1 MADSFEIKFRAR
13 NIDKKNVIEMAQ
25 VLARAYTSEPL
36 ADHWTIEFMASATLL
51 NLPKRYKPVFER
63 EIFALGAGEMFET

>member
-13 NIDKKNVIEMAQ
+13 NI
-25 VLARAYTSEPL
+25 EPL